1 MPMPNPI
8 RVLSIATFLVLTM
21 AMPARGQDR
30 AASPLQI
37 AIKDAPPFVVKT
49 QDGSWEGIS
58 VSLWETI
65 ADSVGMA
72 FEFVEMDLPG
82 MLLSMAEGTS
92 DAAVGA
98 LTITGEREAAFDFT
112 HPFHISGLGIAVSS
126 SGSTGMLGK
135 LRSLFSIQFLQVVG
149 LLFLVLLAVGVLVWT
164 FERKKNPEQFGG
176 SAAEGISSGF
186 WWSAVTM
193 TTVGYGDK
201 APATLAGRIVG
212 LLWMFVGIIIISSFT
227 AAMTTALTVS
237 QLESG
242 IDGPEDLPSVRV
254 GTAETSTSATYLD
267 DRRIFYRGFDSTED
281 ALLALANDEV
291 DAVVYD
297 APILR
302 YLVNQHHTGAIHVLP
317 KEFETQYYG
326 IGVPAN
332 SPMRDPIN
340 RVLLETIDQPEWQDV
355 LFEYLGG

>member
-1 MPMPNPI
+1 MHTCLRILPL
-8 RVLSIATFLVLTM
+8 VTVLVLAT
-21 AMPARGQDR
+21 ALPSAGQNR
-30 AASPLQI
+30 ASSPLHV
-37 AIKDAPPFVVKT
+37 AIKDAPPFVVKAD
-49 QDGSWEGIS
+49 DGSWRGIT
-58 VSLWETI
+58 VSLWNTI
-65 ADSVGMA
+65 ADSLGLRY
-72 FEFVEMDLPG
+72 EFVETDLPG
-82 MLLSMAEGTS
+82 MLSAMETGSA

-135 LRSLFSIQFLQVVG
+135 LRSLVSPQFLKVVG
-149 LLFLVLLAVGVLVWT
+149 LLFLVLLAVGILVWL

-212 LLWMFVGIIIISSFT
+212 LLWMFVGIIIISGFT

-237 QLESG
+237 QLASG

-254 GTAETSTSATYLD
+254 GTVESSTSASYLSS
-267 DRRIFYRGFDSTED
+267 RRVFFQSFPSTED
-281 ALLALANDEV
+281 ALKALEEDRL

-302 YLVNQHHTGAIHVLP
+302 YLVNQHHQGGIHVLAA
-317 KEFETQYYG
+317 EFETQYYG
-326 IGVPAN
+326 IGLPDR
-332 SPMRDPIN
+332 SPLRDQTN
-340 RVLLETIDQPEWQDV
+340 RVVLETIDRPGWQDI